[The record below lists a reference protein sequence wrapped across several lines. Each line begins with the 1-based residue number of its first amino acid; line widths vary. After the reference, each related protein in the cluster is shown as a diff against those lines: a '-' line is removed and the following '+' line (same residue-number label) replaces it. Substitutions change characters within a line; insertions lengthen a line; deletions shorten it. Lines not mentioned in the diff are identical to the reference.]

1 MKKFLIILL
10 FILVIFG
17 GAAFFG
23 YSYYNGIGA
32 EPLKSDEETI
42 TVAVESNDSL
52 NRILDRLATEGRLRS
67 LIVTKLYLRYNPL
80 DTNIKKGTYLV
91 RTDSSLEEMVR
102 ELREGKDINLVNV
115 TIPEGYTITK
125 MGEVFE
131 KAGLFTKDRFIA
143 AAEAFPVPDWVLDT
157 EFRRYAMEGFLMPD
171 TYGFEKG
178 STPEYA
184 VERLYQAFVTRM
196 EKLISDAGIDLPT
209 SRWNRV
215 ITIAAMIERE
225 AANAAEMPRVASV
238 ILNRLDIPMRLQI
251 DATVVYALGK
261 DSTDRVLLSD
271 LEVDSPYNTYR
282 VSGLPIGPIANPGV
296 NAIKAALNPEQTD
309 YIYYV
314 LNPAAR
320 EHFFTNDYNEFLAK
334 KKEFA
339 Q

>member
-23 YSYYNGIGA
+23 FSYYNGIGA
-32 EPLKSDEETI
+32 EPLRSEEETI
-42 TVAVESNDSL
+42 TIAVESNDSL

-67 LIVTKLYLRYNPL
+67 LIFTKLYLRYHPL

-91 RTDSSLEEMVR
+91 RTDVSLEEMVR

-125 MGEVFE
+125 MGEAFE
-131 KAGLFTKDRFIA
+131 KAGLFGKDRFVA
-143 AAEAFPVPDWVLDT
+143 AAEAFPVPDWVLDS
-157 EFRRYAMEGFLMPD
+157 EYRRYAMEGFLMPD

-196 EKLISDAGIDLPT
+196 EKIIADAGIDLPT

-215 ITIAAMIERE
+215 VTIAAMIERE
-225 AANAAEMPRVASV
+225 AANVAEMPRVSSV
-238 ILNRLDIPMRLQI
+238 IHNRLAIGKQLQI

-261 DSTDRVLLSD
+261 DSTEKVYLKD
-271 LEVDSPYNTYR
+271 LEVDSPYNTYK

-296 NAIKAALNPEQTD
+296 NAIRAALNPEQTD

-314 LNPAAR
+314 LNPAAG
-320 EHFFTNDYNEFLAK
+320 EHFFTDNYDEFLAK
-334 KKEFA
+334 KREFA